1 MQTRK
6 SGALSIASSGLKS
19 SKDAA
24 PVTPVSPY
32 PASERAGGPMSS
44 TEPPP
49 RWQSIYRSA
58 SWIVGFR
65 EPYSLVLRSYHC
77 MLLLAVGVNA
87 FDVVIFF
94 GGALVGFCLARSFM
108 MNPVNVRERTVPG
121 SEHCVIQFSMIPT
134 PL

>member
-1 MQTRK
+1 
-6 SGALSIASSGLKS
+6 
-19 SKDAA
+19 
-24 PVTPVSPY
+24 
-32 PASERAGGPMSS
+32 
-44 TEPPP
+44 
-49 RWQSIYRSA
+49 
-58 SWIVGFR
+58 VGFR

-87 FDVVIFF
+87 FDIVIFF